1 MESRRRERAWGN
13 TSLKLSDYDFHLP
26 EERIAQAPAPE
37 RDLSRLLVVHRDT
50 GARDHRRFRDI
61 LDYLSPGDLLV
72 LNDTKV
78 IPARLY
84 GTRQTGARIEV
95 LLLEETE
102 RDSWVCLVRPGRK
115 APVDTV
121 ISFGEG
127 FSGRVEEVLS
137 DGSRVIRLTST
148 AEPTMAAIARYG
160 ELPLP
165 PYIQAKAEDPGRY
178 QTVYAREEG
187 AVAAPTAGLHFTPAL
202 LEAARAK
209 GVEIAH
215 VTLHTGMG
223 TFKPVSAEDLTAH
236 EMHAERY
243 CLGAETVEAVART
256 KARGGR
262 VIAVGT
268 TAVRTLEH
276 CASSGELKAG
286 SGETR
291 IFIYPGYRFKV
302 VDALV
307 TNFHLPKSTLLMLVS
322 AFADQKRPGMTGGRE
337 LMLETY
343 AEAIALDY
351 RFYSFGDATLML

>member
-1 MESRRRERAWGN
+1 MA
-13 TSLKLSDYDFHLP
+13 SLKLSDYDFHLP

-37 RDLSRLLVVHRDT
+37 RDLSRLLVVHRDS
-50 GARDHRRFRDI
+50 GEREHRLFRDI
-61 LDYLSPGDLLV
+61 LDDLSPGDLLV

-84 GTRQTGARIEV
+84 GTRPTGARIEV
-95 LLLEETE
+95 LLLEETT
-102 RDSWVCLVRPGRK
+102 RDRWTCLVRPGRK
-115 APVDTV
+115 APVGTE
-121 ISFGEG
+121 ISFGAG
-127 FSGRVEEVLS
+127 FSGQVEEVLP
-137 DGSRVIRLTST
+137 DGSRVIKLSSA
-148 AEPTMAAIARYG
+148 AEPTMAAIARFG

-165 PYIQAKAEDPGRY
+165 PYIHAKAEDPGRY
-178 QTVYAREEG
+178 QTVYASEEG

-202 LEAARAK
+202 LAAVRAK

-236 EMHAERY
+236 DMHAERY
-243 CLGAETVEAVART
+243 RLSAETVEAVMRT

-276 CASSGELKAG
+276 CAASGELKAG

>member
-1 MESRRRERAWGN
+1 M
-13 TSLKLSDYDFHLP
+13 KLSDYDFHLP
-26 EERIAQAPAPE
+26 EERIAQAPAAE

-50 GARDHRRFRDI
+50 GAREHRHFRDI
-61 LDYLSPGDLLV
+61 LDYLAPGDLLV

-84 GTRQTGARIEV
+84 GVRPTGARIEV
-95 LLLEETE
+95 LLLEETT
-102 RDSWVCLVRPGRK
+102 RDRWVCLVRPGRK
-115 APVDTV
+115 AQVGTTLH
-121 ISFGEG
+121 FGEG
-127 FSGRVEEVLS
+127 FSGHIDEVLP
-137 DGSRVIRLTST
+137 DGSRMITLQATG
-148 AEPTMAAIARYG
+148 EPTMAAIARHG

-209 GVEIAH
+209 GVEITQ

-223 TFKPVSAEDLTAH
+223 TFKPVSVEDLTDH

-243 CLGAETVEAVART
+243 RLSAETVEAVART

-276 CASSGELKAG
+276 CAESGELVAG

-291 IFIYPGYRFKV
+291 IFIYPGYRFRV

-322 AFADQKRPGMTGGRE
+322 AFADQKRPGGLGGRE

-343 AEAIALDY
+343 AEAIAEAY

>member
-1 MESRRRERAWGN
+1 MLESRIGT
-13 TSLKLSDYDFHLP
+13 TSLKLSAYDFHLP
-26 EERIAQAPAPE
+26 EARIAQAPAPE
-37 RDLSRLLVVHRDT
+37 RDLSRLLVVRRDT
-50 GARDHRRFRDI
+50 GEREHRRFRDI
-61 LDYLSPGDLLV
+61 LEYLDAGDLLV

-84 GTRQTGARIEV
+84 GVRPTGARIEV

-102 RDSWVCLVRPGRK
+102 RDRWVCLVRPGRK
-115 APVDTV
+115 APAGTA
-121 ISFGEG
+121 ISFGEDFTG
-127 FSGRVEEVLS
+127 HIEEVLP
-137 DGSRVIRLTST
+137 DGSRVIRLEATV
-148 AEPTMAAIARYG
+148 EPTHAAIARYG

-236 EMHAERY
+236 EMHSERY
-243 CLGAETVEAVART
+243 RLSAETVEAVARA

-276 CASSGELKAG
+276 CASSGELLPDA
-286 SGETR
+286 GETR

-302 VDALV
+302 VDALI

-322 AFADQKRPGMTGGRE
+322 AFADQKRPGETGGRE

-343 AEAIALDY
+343 AEAIALEY